1 MNEKKKS
8 LILTIIAV
16 VTLIVFCGVATFA
29 YFVSQGG
36 NDVTKNINVTT
47 NTTDRL
53 TFTIGSEI
61 SLTANQEDFGQG
73 MGNKSGSTTAS
84 AILVAN
90 NSTNTATEHYYLY
103 LNIINNNFEY
113 TTQEETAEL
122 ILTITDPQGQ
132 KLTELNGYKY
142 VTVGDVSGFDITT
155 KNGLITIADNYEITS
170 TNTTI
175 GETQEWEITITFVNL
190 DSDQNAN
197 TGKTFNGNLIIQKDE
212 LKQSTLAE
220 YIISTYTDG
229 SNGLYYHNGSMSSGV
244 CTYNSN
250 NVLSL
255 NNEGGFEQATNETDC
270 ERIFSLTYG
279 DGVTEYFDASIIT
292 VGIPIGMV
300 EEVNWN
306 SSSGICESKTSKFPV
321 YSGING
327 ETGVP
332 AFQSECVGYGV
343 IGDGALLLFKEMGS
357 GTFEITNCIDAN
369 DNSYR
374 FSGNNY
380 FLTDKALDEGYIE
393 LYNLENEAND
403 FSLINFYCNGN
414 LKGFLDLNFCDSFY
428 FTKTYDE
435 SIHYNNLKEIEADLE
450 NEGYLRYQINNYV
463 CFGSD
468 AATCPSNNLYRII
481 GVFDDDNDGKYN
493 VKLIKADYISGNVL
507 GFDTDTFV
515 SESYGN
521 NFHVYYKGSLDL
533 DTIPS
538 YNFGNA
544 GLDIDWADNNLNI
557 INLNERF
564 LNSFTKE
571 WQSKVENYI
580 WYLGSI
586 FYGVPKSILENE
598 KNGNYIYKKIGLM
611 YVSDYGFA
619 LPSDSWSYDIYNS
632 DGRISVTQ
640 ITDNWLFEGLC
651 EKTISKLRLEGAG
664 GLSLTN
670 SGAAIRPVFY
680 LNSDVLLVGG
690 NGTESHPYRIS

>member
-155 KNGLITIADNYEITS
+155 KNGLITIADSYEITS

-175 GETQEWEITITFVNL
+175 GETQEWGITITFANL

-197 TGKTFNGNLIIQKDE
+197 TGKTFNGNLIIQKNPVAYHE
-212 LKQSTLAE
+212 ICNETTFACQVAK
-220 YIISTYTDG
+220 TYTDG
-229 SNGLYYHNGSMSSGV
+229 SNGLYYHDGSITSGV
-244 CTYNSN
+244 CTYDGND
-250 NVLSL
+250 VLTL
-255 NNEGGFEQATNETDC
+255 TEYGFKLTTNETDC
-270 ERIFSLTYG
+270 NRIFSLTFNGTGY
-279 DGVTEYFDASIIT
+279 YDASIIT
-292 VGIPIGMV
+292 VGVPEGAV

-306 SSSGICESKTSKFPV
+306 SSSGICETKTRKIPV
-321 YSGING
+321 YSEMNG

-332 AFQSECVGYGV
+332 ASQSECVGYGV
-343 IGDGALLLFKEMGS
+343 VTSDGALLFEEVGS
-357 GTFEITNCIDAN
+357 GTFGQATIDAN

-374 FSGNNY
+374 YAG
-380 FLTDKALDEGYIE
+380 
-393 LYNLENEAND
+393 ANP
-403 FSLINFYCNGN
+403 
-414 LKGFLDLNFCDSFY
+414 
-428 FTKTYDE
+428 
-435 SIHYNNLKEIEADLE
+435 
-450 NEGYLRYQINNYV
+450 NNYV

-468 AATCPSNNLYRII
+468 AATCPNDNLYRII
-481 GVFDDDNDGKYN
+481 GVFDNE
-493 VKLIKADYISGNVL
+493 VKLIKS
-507 GFDTDTFV
+507 T
-515 SESYGN
+515 SYGSYAWDSN
-521 NFHVYYKGSLDL
+521 NSNTWSSSTIRSTLNTTYYNSLSANWQNKIATHTWKVGGMASSTTNTAKQFYDVEVGSSSSSTPD
-533 DTIPS
+533 S
-538 YNFGNA
+538 M
-544 GLDIDWADNNLNI
+544 
-557 INLNERF
+557 
-564 LNSFTKE
+564 
-571 WQSKVENYI
+571 
-580 WYLGSI
+580 
-586 FYGVPKSILENE
+586 
-598 KNGNYIYKKIGLM
+598 KIGLM

-619 LPSDSWSYDIYNS
+619 ASPDYWTTALKEYNS
-632 DGRISVTQ
+632 AKST
-640 ITDNWLFEGLC
+640 NWLAGLI
-651 EKTISKLRLEGAG
+651 EWTISPYLSRSTYVFNLDSS
-664 GLSLTN
+664 GLLTSYN
-670 SGAAIRPVFY
+670 ANRGYSARPVFY
-680 LNSDVLLVGG
+680 LNSNITYVSGD
-690 NGTESHPYRIS
+690 GTESNPYRIS